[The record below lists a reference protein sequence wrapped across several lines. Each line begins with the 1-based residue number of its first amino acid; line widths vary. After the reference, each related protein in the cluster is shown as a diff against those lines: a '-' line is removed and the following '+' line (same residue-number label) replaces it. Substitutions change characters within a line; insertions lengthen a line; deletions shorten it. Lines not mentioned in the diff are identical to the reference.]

1 MVYDSGEMKTKNVT
15 IEDVARV
22 CGLSRATVSRVING
36 ESNVKPLTVEK
47 VNRAISELGY
57 HPNIH
62 AQALSGGGVRAVG
75 IMLPKT
81 WRSYYSSLLSSIEE
95 VAAKEGYYALVMT
108 RDYLNSSERI
118 FDEGRVD
125 GFIFRN
131 MDRVKEHEKLC
142 ARLQKKNIPFVLIG
156 NPLRDYP
163 AITID
168 NIGGGRE
175 VAQHFAAHGFK
186 KVIFLSGPKDNIDSN
201 DRYFGFR
208 IGFEES
214 GMDPEGILRLQ
225 GDYSTKS
232 GFNAVSEVVPLYRPD
247 AIFAANDRMALG
259 AMLCLHKNG
268 LRVPEDIAVAG
279 FDDSY
284 FAKYVTPAL
293 TTVRQPFRE
302 MGTAAM
308 KELCSMLGSG
318 SVRGGKIILPAE
330 FIVRASCGCPYS
342 HDESLDVLDLVENN
356 E

>member
-1 MVYDSGEMKTKNVT
+1 MKNKNVT
-15 IEDVARV
+15 IEDVAQA

-36 ESNVKPLTVEK
+36 ESNVKPLTVERVK
-47 VNRAISELGY
+47 RAIGELGY

-62 AQALSGGGVRAVG
+62 AQALSGGGARTVG

-81 WRSYYSSLLSSIEE
+81 WRSYYSSLLSGIEE
-95 VAAKEGYYALVMT
+95 IAAKEGYYALVLT
-108 RDYLNSSERI
+108 RDYLSGSERL
-118 FDEGRVD
+118 FEEGRAD

-131 MDRVKEHEKLC
+131 MDRVKEHERLFAK
-142 ARLQKKNIPFVLIG
+142 LQKREIPFVLIG

-168 NIGGGRE
+168 NIGGGRA

-232 GFNAVSEVVPLYRPD
+232 GFNAVSEVIPLYKPD

-259 AMLCLHKNG
+259 AILCLHKSG
-268 LRVPEDIAVAG
+268 LHVPEDIAVAG

-302 MGTAAM
+302 MGTTAM
-308 KELCSMLGSG
+308 KELCSMLESG
-318 SVRGGKIILPAE
+318 ATRGGKIILPAE
-330 FIVRASCGCPYS
+330 FMVRASCGCPYG
-342 HDESLDVLDLVENN
+342 HDESLDVFDSVESS

>member
-1 MVYDSGEMKTKNVT
+1 MKTTNVT
-15 IEDVARV
+15 IEDVARL

-36 ESNVKPLTVEK
+36 ESNVKPATVEK
-47 VNRAISELGY
+47 VKQAISELGY

-62 AQALSGGGVRAVG
+62 AQALSRGGVRTIG
-75 IMLPKT
+75 ILLPKT
-81 WRSYYSSLLSSIEE
+81 WRSYYSLLLSGIEE

-108 RDYLNSSERI
+108 RDYLNNSERI

-131 MDRVKEHEKLC
+131 MDHVKEHEKLL

-168 NIGGGRE
+168 NVGGGRAI
-175 VAQHFAAHGFK
+175 AQHFAEHGFK

-208 IGFEES
+208 IGFEERN
-214 GMDPEGILRLQ
+214 MDPGGILPLQ

-232 GFNAVSEVVPLYRPD
+232 GFKAVSEVVLQYKPD

-259 AMLCLHKNG
+259 AILCLHKNG
-268 LRVPEDIAVAG
+268 LRVPEDIAVVG

-302 MGTAAM
+302 MGKAAM
-308 KELCSMLGSG
+308 KELCSMLGG
-318 SVRGGKIILPAE
+318 SQTKSGKIILPVK
-330 FIVRASCGCPYS
+330 FVVRASCGCAYS
-342 HDESLDVLDLVENN
+342 QDESLDNLDLDENS

>member
-1 MVYDSGEMKTKNVT
+1 M
-15 IEDVARV
+15 
-22 CGLSRATVSRVING
+22 SRATVSRVINC
-36 ESNVKPLTVEK
+36 EANVKPLTVEK
-47 VNRAISELGY
+47 VKNAIAELGY

-62 AQALSGGGVRAVG
+62 AQALSGGSMRTIG
-75 IMLPKT
+75 IMLPRT
-81 WRSYYSSLLSSIEE
+81 WRSYYSSLLSSIED

-108 RDYLNSSERI
+108 RDYLNAAERI

-131 MDRVKEHEKLC
+131 MDRVKEHEKIFLK
-142 ARLQKKNIPFVLIG
+142 LKKKNIPFVLIG

-168 NIGGGRE
+168 NVGGGRA
-175 VAQHFAAHGFK
+175 VASHFAVHGYK
-186 KVIFLSGPKDNIDSN
+186 KVVVLSGPKDNIDSN
-201 DRYFGFR
+201 DRYFGFK

-214 GMDPEGILRLQ
+214 SMDSEGLLRLH
-225 GDYSTKS
+225 GDYSTSS
-232 GFNAVSEVVPLYRPD
+232 GFNATQEVLSRYKPD
-247 AIFAANDRMALG
+247 AVFAANDRMALG
-259 AMLCLHKNG
+259 AMLCMQKNG

-293 TTVRQPFRE
+293 TTIRQPFRE
-302 MGTAAM
+302 MGTTAITV
-308 KELCSMLGSG
+308 LCSMISNGSTNPG
-318 SVRGGKIILPAE
+318 RIILPTE

-342 HDESLDVLDLVENN
+342 HDESLDVLSSVEYS

>member
-1 MVYDSGEMKTKNVT
+1 MVPDKSELKGPNIT
-15 IEDVARV
+15 IEDVAKA

-36 ESNVKPLTVEK
+36 ESNVKPLTIERVRK
-47 VNRAISELGY
+47 AISDLGY

-62 AQALSGGGVRAVG
+62 AQALSGGGAHTIG
-75 IMLPKT
+75 IMMPRI
-81 WRSYYSSLLSSIEE
+81 WRSYYSSLLSGIEE
-95 VAAKEGYYALVMT
+95 IAAQKGYYSLVVT
-108 RDYLNSSERI
+108 RDYLGSAERI

-131 MDRVKEHEKLC
+131 MDRIEEHEKLF
-142 ARLQKKNIPFVLIG
+142 LSLGKKGVPFVLIG
-156 NPLRDYP
+156 RSLNDYP

-168 NIGGGRE
+168 NVGGARS
-175 VAQHFAAHGFK
+175 VANHFAVHGFK
-186 KVIFLSGPKDNIDSN
+186 KIVFLSGPQDNVDSN

-214 GMDPEGILRLQ
+214 GRDPGGIFKVH

-232 GFNAVSEVVPLYRPD
+232 GYNAMKGIVSEFKPD

-259 AMLCLHKNG
+259 AILYLHKNG
-268 LRVPEDIAVAG
+268 IHVPEDIAIAG

-284 FAKYVTPAL
+284 FAKYVTPSL

-308 KELCSMLGSG
+308 KELCSKLEGSP
-318 SVRGGKIILPAE
+318 VNPGKIILPTK
-330 FIVRASCGCPYS
+330 FIIRASCGCPYS
-342 HDESLDVLDLVENN
+342 HDESLDVLDSIENN